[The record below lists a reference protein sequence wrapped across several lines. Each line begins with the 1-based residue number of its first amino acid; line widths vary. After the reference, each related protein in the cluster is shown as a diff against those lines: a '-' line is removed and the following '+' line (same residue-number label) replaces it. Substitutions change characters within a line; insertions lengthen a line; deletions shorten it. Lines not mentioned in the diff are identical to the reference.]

1 MGMDDTTHT
10 RGKGAGVKKE
20 EAQAKTLTTT
30 NHKDNEPQDNHRP
43 FSFLSF
49 PSIITSNLHSLTCEE
64 KRNGVWKEENVKKEK
79 RKEKKKEKGIVKG
92 ERKRKKGEKERQKSK
107 ERKGK
112 RGMCMMVNRRK
123 DKRQKA
129 KAHL

>member
-30 NHKDNEPQDNHRP
+30 IHKDNEPQDNHCP

-49 PSIITSNLHSLTCEE
+49 PSTIPSISTPSLM
-64 KRNGVWKEENVKKEK
+64 KKSGMGLG
-79 RKEKKKEKGIVKG
+79 KKKT
-92 ERKRKKGEKERQKSK
+92 
-107 ERKGK
+107 
-112 RGMCMMVNRRK
+112 
-123 DKRQKA
+123 
-129 KAHL
+129 

>member
-30 NHKDNEPQDNHRP
+30 NHKDNEPQDNHPP
-43 FSFLSF
+43 FFFLSF
-49 PSIITSNLHSLTCEE
+49 PSTIPFHFHSLTCEE
-64 KRNGVWKEENVKKEK
+64 KQNGVWKEENVKKEK

-92 ERKRKKGEKERQKSK
+92 ERKRKKREK
-107 ERKGK
+107 RKTEKQGKKRK

>member
-1 MGMDDTTHT
+1 MDDTTHT

-43 FSFLSF
+43 FFFLSF
-49 PSIITSNLHSLTCEE
+49 PSIIPFHWNSLTCEE
-64 KRNGVWKEENVKKEK
+64 KRNGVGKEENVKKEK

-92 ERKRKKGEKERQKSK
+92 ERKRKKGKKKDRKARKEKE
-107 ERKGK
+107 K
-112 RGMCMMVNRRK
+112 RNVYDGE
-123 DKRQKA
+123 
-129 KAHL
+129 

>member
-30 NHKDNEPQDNHRP
+30 NHKDNEPQDNHPP

-49 PSIITSNLHSLTCEE
+49 PSTIPFHWHSLTCEE
-64 KRNGVWKEENVKKEK
+64 KQNGVWKEENVKKEK

-112 RGMCMMVNRRK
+112 EECV
-123 DKRQKA
+123 
-129 KAHL
+129 

>member
-1 MGMDDTTHT
+1 MTRHT
-10 RGKGAGVKKE
+10 RGKGSGSE
-20 EAQAKTLTTT
+20 EGGGTSQDTHH

-43 FSFLSF
+43 FFLSF
-49 PSIITSNLHSLTCEE
+49 VSINHSFHWHSLTCEE
-64 KRNGVWKEENVKKEK
+64 KRNGVGKEENVKKEK

-92 ERKRKKGEKERQKSK
+92 ERKRKKRGKGKTEKQGKKR
-107 ERKGK
+107 K

>member
-49 PSIITSNLHSLTCEE
+49 PLTIPFHLHSLTCEE

-112 RGMCMMVNRRK
+112 EECV
-123 DKRQKA
+123 
-129 KAHL
+129 

>member
-30 NHKDNEPQDNHRP
+30 NHKDNEPQDNHPLFP
-43 FSFLSF
+43 FFPF
-49 PSIITSNLHSLTCEE
+49 PSTIPFHLHSLTCEE
-64 KRNGVWKEENVKKEK
+64 KQNGVWKEENVKKEK

-112 RGMCMMVNRRK
+112 EECV
-123 DKRQKA
+123 
-129 KAHL
+129 

>member
-43 FSFLSF
+43 FFFLSF
-49 PSIITSNLHSLTCEE
+49 PSIIPFNLYSLTCEE

-112 RGMCMMVNRRK
+112 EECV
-123 DKRQKA
+123 
-129 KAHL
+129 

>member
-43 FSFLSF
+43 FSFFPFSSTI
-49 PSIITSNLHSLTCEE
+49 PSICTPSL
-64 KRNGVWKEENVKKEK
+64 VKKSGMGFG
-79 RKEKKKEKGIVKG
+79 KKKT
-92 ERKRKKGEKERQKSK
+92 
-107 ERKGK
+107 
-112 RGMCMMVNRRK
+112 
-123 DKRQKA
+123 
-129 KAHL
+129 

>member
-10 RGKGAGVKKE
+10 RGKGARVKKK

-30 NHKDNEPQDNHRP
+30 NHKDNEPQDNHHT

-49 PSIITSNLHSLTCEE
+49 PSTIPFHLQSLTCEE

-112 RGMCMMVNRRK
+112 EECV
-123 DKRQKA
+123 
-129 KAHL
+129 

>member
-30 NHKDNEPQDNHRP
+30 NHKDNEPQDNHPP

-49 PSIITSNLHSLTCEE
+49 PSTIPFHWHSLTCEE
-64 KRNGVWKEENVKKEK
+64 KQNGVWKEENVKKEK
-79 RKEKKKEKGIVKG
+79 RKEMKKEKEIVKG

-112 RGMCMMVNRRK
+112 EECV
-123 DKRQKA
+123 
-129 KAHL
+129 

>member
-30 NHKDNEPQDNHRP
+30 NHKDNEPQDNHHP

-49 PSIITSNLHSLTCEE
+49 PSTIPFHWHSLTCEE
-64 KRNGVWKEENVKKEK
+64 KWNGVGKEENVKKEK

-112 RGMCMMVNRRK
+112 EECV
-123 DKRQKA
+123 
-129 KAHL
+129 

>member
-30 NHKDNEPQDNHRP
+30 NHKDNEPQDNHHP

-49 PSIITSNLHSLTCEE
+49 LSTIPFHFHSLTCEE
-64 KRNGVWKEENVKKEK
+64 KRNGVGKEENVKKEK

-112 RGMCMMVNRRK
+112 EECV
-123 DKRQKA
+123 
-129 KAHL
+129 